1 MFQVSLEESPHCY
14 TIQKTKCF
22 SLSLSLSLLRKWF
35 GLFREKIRWRCRG
48 NCTMHLRHFSAV
60 QFYESLKYLRY
71 FFLINM
77 NINTEILFYFK
88 NFINIFNF
96 FSSVFLSYTY
106 ISLYKITQ
114 CLSNILF
121 FNKLNYKAYYRIFVI
136 EQILSPNLC
145 LCELYHPTI

>member
-1 MFQVSLEESPHCY
+1 
-14 TIQKTKCF
+14 
-22 SLSLSLSLLRKWF
+22 
-35 GLFREKIRWRCRG
+35 
-48 NCTMHLRHFSAV
+48 
-60 QFYESLKYLRY
+60 
-71 FFLINM
+71 M